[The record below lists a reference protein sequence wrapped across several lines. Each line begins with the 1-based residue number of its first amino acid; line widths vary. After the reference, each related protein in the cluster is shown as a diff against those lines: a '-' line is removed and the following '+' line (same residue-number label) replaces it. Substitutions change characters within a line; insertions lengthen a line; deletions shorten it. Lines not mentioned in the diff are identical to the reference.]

1 MYAKI
6 VLFVL
11 SMFFSVFAFG
21 QTSYSYVDPC
31 TGTTTTINFPS
42 TGIVVTYYGEI
53 RAFQPSDFYNGT
65 FENWAQGVYSSFGGS
80 NPCASVVGLP
90 TGINI
95 AQGTTIN
102 LLGIIN
108 SLDAIS
114 GIASSNTGISTG
126 INAPTENNISNN
138 GNTQPNSN
146 VSGNSGNSGSSQA
159 SGGTSNPQSSSTQ
172 GGNNQGSSGNSQ
184 SQNGQG
190 SGAGGRQSGSG
201 TGQGE
206 GSNQESGGGKTDVA
220 GSSVKSTE
228 SSSSES
234 GGDSKPSS
242 RSGLRPNIVA
252 NSDLAAFNYKN
263 SQVDYGGKFTGGYT
277 AVRWDGARSYG
288 IVADYTTALR
298 GPNISGFYA
307 FLHEKRIDIFSTS
320 ITVGFD
326 AKFTIYGTFSA
337 GQMWNLTKDKKAKAL
352 YMATVS
358 AGKVFN
364 EKFFGT
370 AVITGGM
377 YDWKVT
383 KGIDMKIMGLYV
395 YAPYVVY
402 YTDILL
408 KSPHVILPIIGT
420 NIGITKKFKINI
432 NTGGAFAAND
442 KALNYTVMIG
452 TRLLL

>member
-6 VLFVL
+6 VTVVL
-11 SMFFSVFAFG
+11 SLFLSVLAYG

-31 TGTTTTINFPS
+31 TGTTRTINFPS

-53 RAFQPSDFYNGT
+53 RAFQPADFYNGT
-65 FENWAQGVYSSFGGS
+65 FENWAQGVYGSFGGS

-102 LLGIIN
+102 LLGIVN

-114 GIASSNTGISTG
+114 GIASSTAGAANVSVPDQNNTY
-126 INAPTENNISNN
+126 SN
-138 GNTQPNSN
+138 GSTQPNSN
-146 VSGNSGNSGSSQA
+146 VSGNTGNGGSSQEG
-159 SGGTSNPQSSSTQ
+159 GGTSNSGSSSTQ
-172 GGNNQGSSGNSQ
+172 GGNNQGSAGNSQ

-206 GSNQESGGGKTDVA
+206 QTNQESGGGKTDVA

-228 SSSSES
+228 SSSSEGS
-234 GGDSKPSS
+234 GGAKPSA
-242 RSGLRPNIVA
+242 RGGLRPNIVA
-252 NSDLAAFNYKN
+252 NSDLAAFNYQN
-263 SQVDYGGKFTGGYT
+263 SEVNYGGKFTGGYT

-307 FLHEKRIDIFSTS
+307 FLHEKRIDIVSGA

-326 AKFTIYGTFSA
+326 AKFTIYGTLSA

-364 EKFFGT
+364 ENFLGT
-370 AVITGGM
+370 
-377 YDWKVT
+377 
-383 KGIDMKIMGLYV
+383 
-395 YAPYVVY
+395 
-402 YTDILL
+402 
-408 KSPHVILPIIGT
+408 
-420 NIGITKKFKINI
+420 
-432 NTGGAFAAND
+432 
-442 KALNYTVMIG
+442 
-452 TRLLL
+452 